1 MRSELVFGAMEN
13 VPNRF
18 LLAKLAAKATRK
30 FHRPHTRVEETVN
43 EVLMRFNRASPIG
56 ERQNIAKVQ
65 PFRRGKHTLLPR
77 TAQAQ
82 AVA

>member
-1 MRSELVFGAMEN
+1 MRSALVFGAMEN

-43 EVLMRFNRASPIG
+43 EVLVRFSCASPIR
-56 ERQNIAKVQ
+56 ESQNIAKVQ
-65 PFRRGKHTLLPR
+65 PFCRGKQTLLPR
-77 TAQAQ
+77 TARAQ

>member
-1 MRSELVFGAMEN
+1 MRSALVFGAMES

-43 EVLMRFNRASPIG
+43 EVLVRFSCASPIR
-56 ERQNIAKVQ
+56 ESQNIAKLQ
-65 PFRRGKHTLLPR
+65 PFRRGKQTLLPR

>member
-1 MRSELVFGAMEN
+1 MRSALVFGAMEN

-43 EVLMRFNRASPIG
+43 EVLVRFSCASPVR
-56 ERQNIAKVQ
+56 ESQNIAKLQ
-65 PFRRGKHTLLPR
+65 PFRRGKQTLLPR

>member
-18 LLAKLAAKATRK
+18 LLAKLAATATRK
-30 FHRPHTRVEETVN
+30 FHRPHTRVEDTVN
-43 EVLMRFNRASPIG
+43 DVLVRFGCASPIR
-56 ERQNIAKVQ
+56 ESQSIAKVQ
-65 PFRRGKHTLLPR
+65 PFRRSKQALLPR
-77 TAQAQ
+77 TTQAQ

>member
-1 MRSELVFGAMEN
+1 MRSALVFGAMEN

-43 EVLMRFNRASPIG
+43 EVLVRFSCASPVR
-56 ERQNIAKVQ
+56 ESQNIAKLQ
-65 PFRRGKHTLLPR
+65 PFRRGKQTLLPC

>member
-18 LLAKLAAKATRK
+18 LLAKLTAKATRK
-30 FHRPHTRVEETVN
+30 FHRPYTRVEETVN
-43 EVLMRFNRASPIG
+43 EVLVRFTCANPI
-56 ERQNIAKVQ
+56 RNTQNIVKVQ
-65 PFRRGKHTLLPR
+65 SFRRGKRILLAR
-77 TAQAQ
+77 KAQAQ

>member
-43 EVLMRFNRASPIG
+43 EVLVRFNCACPIQ
-56 ERQNIAKVQ
+56 ETQNIAKVQ
-65 PFRRGKHTLLPR
+65 LFRRGKQTLLPR

>member
-30 FHRPHTRVEETVN
+30 FHRPHTRIEETVN
-43 EVLMRFNRASPIG
+43 EVLVRFNCASPIR
-56 ERQNIAKVQ
+56 ETQNIAKVQ
-65 PFRRGKHTLLPR
+65 PFCRGKQTLLPR

>member
-1 MRSELVFGAMEN
+1 MRSALVFGAMEN

-43 EVLMRFNRASPIG
+43 EVLVRFSCASPVR
-56 ERQNIAKVQ
+56 ESQNIAKVQ
-65 PFRRGKHTLLPR
+65 PFRRGKQALLPR

>member
-1 MRSELVFGAMEN
+1 MRSALVFGAMEN

-43 EVLMRFNRASPIG
+43 EVLVRFSCASPVR
-56 ERQNIAKVQ
+56 ESQNIAKVQ
-65 PFRRGKHTLLPR
+65 PFRRGKQTLLPR
-77 TAQAQ
+77 TARAQ

>member
-1 MRSELVFGAMEN
+1 MRSALVFGAMEN

-43 EVLMRFNRASPIG
+43 EVLVRFSCASPVR
-56 ERQNIAKVQ
+56 ESENIAKVQ
-65 PFRRGKHTLLPR
+65 PFRRGKQTLLPR

>member
-1 MRSELVFGAMEN
+1 MRSALVFGAMEN

-43 EVLMRFNRASPIG
+43 EVLVRFSCASPIR
-56 ERQNIAKVQ
+56 ESQNIAKLQ
-65 PFRRGKHTLLPR
+65 PFRRGKQTLLPR
-77 TAQAQ
+77 AAQAQ